1 MKFHELYR
9 ENEEITL
16 NSYLIKNGVK
26 DVEEFLSPVGKY
38 LDNYLD
44 YYNINDAI
52 EMFKKNIGKDTY
64 ILCDSGDTDG
74 ITSTVIMYQYMK
86 NIDNDWNIEIL
97 IHEGKERG
105 LQDENLFNR
114 IKENPRPF
122 LIIPDSGSND
132 LEQSIELSDIDILVL
147 DHHTIMTPIQNG
159 VLINNQDE
167 RNNVSRYGSGCL
179 VTHKF
184 LWALDKTFNFE
195 FTSAQ
200 YIDLV
205 ALSLV
210 SDIMNMADEQNRTYY
225 HYGLETFDCIQ
236 NEFLKALFT
245 RFIGDG
251 KAYTQTD
258 ISFKIVPK
266 LNSICRSK
274 NQEYKYILINAFLGI
289 YNSDIDEILDLCATA
304 HKNQQVLVEEIIDNN
319 INEITKASK
328 NKLVIFAC
336 DDMPKSYSGL
346 VAGKIMDISG
356 GKPAIVGK
364 IIENNFI
371 GSLRSPIPL
380 QGELDNNNLV
390 EWARGHEQSCGIS
403 IPKDNIDELVKYYN
417 NFLTSYE
424 PHIDVLKSYNI
435 DSIPYNLFKLFG
447 SYTNVL
453 WGNGLPQP
461 LFGITNI
468 KYYPIDIK
476 ILGSN
481 KRTLKL
487 TINGISILIFN
498 VTKKDKERLGLGYID
513 KENNFVDNINEKQKI
528 LNIVGTVGVNIYIG
542 RYGKT
547 YINNQIIVDKF
558 EVKEYN
564 SKRKEDLFKI

>member
-1 MKFHELYR
+1 MKFHELYK

-105 LQDENLFNR
+105 LQDEILFNR

-132 LEQSIELSDIDILVL
+132 LEQSIELSNIDILVL

-304 HKNQQVLVEEIIDNN
+304 HKNQQALVEEIIDNN
-319 INEITKASK
+319 INEITKVSK

-356 GKPAIVGK
+356 GKPTIVGK

-371 GSLRSPIPL
+371 GSLRSPVPL

-403 IPKDNIDELVKYYN
+403 IPKDNINELVKYYN

-498 VTKKDKERLGLGYID
+498 VTKKDKEKLGLGYID

-528 LNIVGTVGVNIYIG
+528 LNIVGTIGINVYVG

-564 SKRKEDLFKI
+564 VITKENLFK

>member
-1 MKFHELYR
+1 MKFHELYK

-26 DVEEFLSPVGKY
+26 DVEEFLSPIGKY
-38 LDNYLD
+38 LDNYFD

-105 LQDENLFNR
+105 LQDEVLFNH

-132 LEQSIELSDIDILVL
+132 LEQSIELSNIDILVL

-205 ALSLV
+205 ALSLI

-319 INEITKASK
+319 INEITKVSK

-498 VTKKDKERLGLGYID
+498 VTKKDKERLGLGYINE
-513 KENNFVDNINEKQKI
+513 ENNFVNNINKKQKI
-528 LNIVGTVGVNIYIG
+528 LNIVGTVGVNVYIG

-564 SKRKEDLFKI
+564 VITKEKLFK

>member
-1 MKFHELYR
+1 MKFHELYKDD
-9 ENEEITL
+9 EEITL
-16 NSYLIKNGVK
+16 SSYLIKNGVK
-26 DVEEFLSPVGKY
+26 DVEEFLNPVGKY

-52 EMFKKNIGKDTY
+52 KMFKKNIGKDAY

-86 NIDNDWNIEIL
+86 NINTNWNIEIL

-105 LQDENLFNR
+105 LQDEILFNH

-132 LEQSIELSDIDILVL
+132 LEQSIELSNIDILVL

-251 KAYTQTD
+251 KTYTQTD

-289 YNSDIDEILDLCATA
+289 YNNDIDEILDLCATA
-304 HKNQQVLVEEIIDNN
+304 HKNQQALVEEIIDNN
-319 INEITKASK
+319 INEITKVSK

-346 VAGKIMDISG
+346 VAGKIMDVSG

-380 QGELDNNNLV
+380 QGELDNNDLV
-390 EWARGHEQSCGIS
+390 EWARGHEQSCGVS

-435 DSIPYNLFKLFG
+435 DSIPYNLFKLFDPH
-447 SYTNVL
+447 TNVL

-513 KENNFVDNINEKQKI
+513 EENNFVDNINEKQKI
-528 LNIVGTVGVNIYIG
+528 LNIVGTIGVNVYVG

-564 SKRKEDLFKI
+564 VITKENLFK

>member
-1 MKFHELYR
+1 MKFHELYK

-52 EMFKKNIGKDTY
+52 KMFKKNISKDAY

-105 LQDENLFNR
+105 LQDEILFNY

-274 NQEYKYILINAFLGI
+274 SQEYKYILINAFLGI

-319 INEITKASK
+319 INEITKVSK

-403 IPKDNIDELVKYYN
+403 IPKDNINELIKYYN
-417 NFLTSYE
+417 DFLTSYE

-435 DSIPYNLFKLFG
+435 DSIPYNLFKLFDPH
-447 SYTNVL
+447 TNVL

-513 KENNFVDNINEKQKI
+513 EENNFVDNINEKQKI
-528 LNIVGTVGVNIYIG
+528 LNIVGTIGINVYVG

-564 SKRKEDLFKI
+564 IITKENLFK